1 MRQKWSFGYLLSFSP
16 FNCHG
21 GTKAENFHGECV
33 QLQIPRSE
41 AFLGFFI
48 PNYQSQVKTEWVSSV
63 ASTNRLNHSLILRGP
78 MTGTGLISFTCG
90 PQVSHWLWNQV
101 DSSLLAS
108 PLVRSWIP
116 SEKEMAFVYFEK
128 SKAGVKC
135 SYLWE
140 KAHCLPH
147 CRVGEDTPAPLCA
160 HNSSQTWGV
169 PGSRLKQESLRTGSK
184 SQLQLIFIC
193 CLYINAFST

>member
-90 PQVSHWLWNQV
+90 PQ
-101 DSSLLAS
+101 SLTDYEIKWT
-108 PLVRSWIP
+108 PLSWP
-116 SEKEMAFVYFEK
+116 HPLFAHEFLQ
-128 SKAGVKC
+128 SKK
-135 SYLWE
+135 W
-140 KAHCLPH
+140 H
-147 CRVGEDTPAPLCA
+147 LCI
-160 HNSSQTWGV
+160 
-169 PGSRLKQESLRTGSK
+169 LK
-184 SQLQLIFIC
+184 SQRLVLNVPTSERKHIAFPIVVLGRTPQ
-193 CLYINAFST
+193 CLCVLTTQARPGGCQVLV